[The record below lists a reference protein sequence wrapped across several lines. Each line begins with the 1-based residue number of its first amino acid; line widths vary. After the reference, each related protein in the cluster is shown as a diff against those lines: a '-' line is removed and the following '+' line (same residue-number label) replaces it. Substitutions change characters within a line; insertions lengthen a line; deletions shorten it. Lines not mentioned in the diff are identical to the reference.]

1 MENNMKNRNVL
12 VAMSGGVDS
21 SVAAL
26 LLKKDGYNVKGAI
39 LKMHDAEMTAEDL
52 MNGKLPTGIWYA
64 REVARKLKLDFS
76 IIDIRKEFE
85 EKVVNYFI
93 RSYESG
99 NTPNPCVYCNKNM
112 KFSEMFR
119 IARKLD
125 CGFVASGHYAVTQY
139 DETLKRYIL
148 KKGKDRSKDQSY
160 MLYRLTQDD
169 LAKLILPLGMY
180 EKEEIRKIAA
190 DARLKNAK
198 APDSQDICFIRD
210 EDYGEFVARYLKAR
224 AGGSDDMEIKGLIP
238 GNFVDKE
245 GSILGTHKGLI
256 YYTIG
261 QRKGLGLSLHAPL
274 YVCEKRTD
282 TNEVVLCPEE
292 ELYTDT
298 VRAAEVNFVSIP
310 EFPDGSMRVSA
321 KIRYSLNETEGTAR
335 MLSDGT
341 LEMKF
346 DTPVRAATPGQSM
359 VLYDGDLVIAGGII
373 I

>member
-1 MENNMKNRNVL
+1 M
-12 VAMSGGVDS
+12 
-21 SVAAL
+21 
-26 LLKKDGYNVKGAI
+26 
-39 LKMHDAEMTAEDL
+39 
-52 MNGKLPTGIWYA
+52 
-64 REVARKLKLDFS
+64 FS
-76 IIDIRKEFE
+76 IAE
-85 EKVVNYFI
+85 E
-93 RSYESG
+93 
-99 NTPNPCVYCNKNM
+99 
-112 KFSEMFR
+112 
-119 IARKLD
+119 LD
-125 CGFVASGHYAVTQY
+125 CGFVASGHYAITQY
-139 DETLKRYIL
+139 DENLKRYVL
-148 KKGKDRSKDQSY
+148 KKGKDRTKDQSY

-190 DARLKNAK
+190 EAKLKNAQ

-224 AGGSDDMEIKGLIP
+224 SGGSDDTEIKGLVP

-245 GSILGTHKGLI
+245 GNILGTHKGLI

-261 QRKGLGLSLHAPL
+261 QRKGLGLSLPAPL

-298 VRAAEVNFVSIP
+298 VRAADVNFVSIP
-310 EFPDGSMRVSA
+310 EFPEGSMRVSA

-335 MLSDGT
+335 ILPDGV

-359 VLYDGDLVIAGGII
+359 VLYDGDMVVAGGTII
-373 I
+373 